1 MDNNGRILLPP
12 PLREFANL
20 DKRIALTGQG
30 NKLVIWAE
38 STWIT
43 ERDSW
48 VSDNNSDEA
57 LSAELESLSL

>member
-1 MDNNGRILLPP
+1 MLFRS
-12 PLREFANL
+12 FANL

-30 NKLVIWAE
+30 NKFEIWDE
-38 STWIT
+38 QTWIS

-48 VSDNNSDEA
+48 VSNNNTDEA